1 MVKLKLAGPIAS
13 PAKKNTARA
22 RPSLA
27 VLNGINA
34 LKLVK
39 PTESP
44 LQPLQPLARPVVQAE
59 PPKLEVCHS
68 YFFVR
73 EAKINPGSSPTD
85 RCGPLPIRSK
95 VGGFYP
101 I

>member
-1 MVKLKLAGPIAS
+1 
-13 PAKKNTARA
+13 
-22 RPSLA
+22 
-27 VLNGINA
+27 
-34 LKLVK
+34 
-39 PTESP
+39 
-44 LQPLQPLARPVVQAE
+44 VVQAE